1 MAAVIIHVSCNFQ
14 NNDYTTILFM
24 SLQVAYK
31 DNEEVIT
38 VTHKNGFK

>member
-14 NNDYTTILFM
+14 NNDYTNM

-38 VTHKNGFK
+38 VSYKNGFQ